1 MRTGRGKSCDNYAA
15 RISLQNGVGETNR
28 GVVMVRAIIF
38 GLWRGA
44 DKLPL
49 VPPRLVTDVRM
60 KDELKILK
68 GK

>member
-1 MRTGRGKSCDNYAA
+1 
-15 RISLQNGVGETNR
+15 
-28 GVVMVRAIIF
+28 MVRAIIF

-68 GK
+68 GKWSDRQWGKLTTNAFSDGIDVVVALRGTA